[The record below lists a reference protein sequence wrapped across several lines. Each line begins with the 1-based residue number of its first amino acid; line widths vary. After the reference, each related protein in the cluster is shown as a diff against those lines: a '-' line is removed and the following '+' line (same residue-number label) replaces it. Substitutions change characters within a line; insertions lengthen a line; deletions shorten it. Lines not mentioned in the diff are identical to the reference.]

1 MDFNTTA
8 TDQGNGQTQYT
19 STTFS
24 LANTSNVRNGSDRG
38 YVCYLFAE
46 IPGYSKIGTYKG
58 FGNENG
64 PVIYCGFRPKFVI
77 VKSTTHG
84 EHWNIPVD
92 TYNYNGVDKTLSSN
106 LANAER
112 DMSGSG
118 LYGDAMDYLSDG
130 FKIKNIDGNYNRGG
144 ATYFFMA
151 FADVPNLPHFN
162 QYPTGR

>member
-1 MDFNTTA
+1 M
-8 TDQGNGQTQYT
+8 
-19 STTFS
+19 
-24 LANTSNVRNGSDRG
+24 
-38 YVCYLFAE
+38 
-46 IPGYSKIGTYKG
+46 
-58 FGNENG
+58 
-64 PVIYCGFRPKFVI
+64 IYCGFRPKFVI